1 MSLVAVRGQAGK
13 TTGEMSMEKRHSGK
27 VAVITGAAAGIGRAF
42 AVRLAS
48 EGADIAIV
56 DLHAADQ
63 TLQEVRN
70 LGVRAMSY
78 QCDVSSPEDVEKLGE
93 AVLGAFGRCDIL
105 INNAGIFP
113 SCRFEDLDLA
123 QWRRMH
129 AINLDSV
136 FLVSKAFVPGMRERK
151 WGRVINMASNSFGQ
165 VAPGLTHYIASK
177 GGVIGFTRALAS
189 ELGSEGITVN
199 AIGPGFTRTEGTLAR
214 APNFRGQTSEE
225 LYEVLAARQ
234 AIPRPPTPEDM
245 AGMMSFLASS
255 DADLITAQTMYVDG
269 GLVRVS

>member
-1 MSLVAVRGQAGK
+1 
-13 TTGEMSMEKRHSGK
+13 MEKRHSGK
-27 VAVITGAAAGIGRAF
+27 VAVVTGAAAGIGRAF

-48 EGADIAIV
+48 EGAEIAAV
-56 DLHAADQ
+56 DLNPSDQ
-63 TLQEVRN
+63 TLDEIKAI
-70 LGVRAMSY
+70 GGRAIAY
-78 QCDVSSPEDVEKLGE
+78 QCDVSSPESVAKMGEDVLRD
-93 AVLGAFGRCDIL
+93 FGRCDIL
-105 INNAGIFP
+105 VNNAGIFP

-123 QWRRMH
+123 EWRRMH

-136 FLVSKAFVPGMRERK
+136 FLVSKVFVPGMRERK
-151 WGRVINMASNSFGQ
+151 WGRVVNMASNSFGQ

-189 ELGSEGITVN
+189 ELGAEGITVN

-214 APNFRGQTSEE
+214 KPNFRGQTSEE
-225 LYEVLAARQ
+225 LYGVLAERQ

-245 AGMMSFLASS
+245 AGMLSFLASS

-269 GLVRVS
+269 GTIRAS